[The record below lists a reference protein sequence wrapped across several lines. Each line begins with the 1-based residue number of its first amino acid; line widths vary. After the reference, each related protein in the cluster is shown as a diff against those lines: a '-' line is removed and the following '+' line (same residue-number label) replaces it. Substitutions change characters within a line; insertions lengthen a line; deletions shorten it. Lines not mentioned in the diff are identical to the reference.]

1 MHQRPNLTDSELK
14 IRSLLT
20 PKSAVNRDQLLYD
33 CGYAAAVR
41 ELSLAQPSQN
51 SNEVSKS
58 STLASARKSPQWP
71 GWLSL
76 VSTTAAIVFG
86 ILLWQKFNQPT
97 QLLVTT
103 GDAPSVESQTY
114 MIEHEADDWPV
125 VQPQSTRPIQNWFG
139 FSFARPN
146 IDQTHLLENLPSD
159 ARLAVAYYG
168 GVNREPA
175 RSPSSVNFPPLPP
188 VKPKTQQQLIE
199 ELTESMY

>member
-1 MHQRPNLTDSELK
+1 MHQRPNLTDSELE

-33 CGYAAAVR
+33 CGYATAVR
-41 ELSLAQPSQN
+41 ELSLAQPRQN
-51 SNEVSKS
+51 SNEVPKS
-58 STLASARKSPQWP
+58 STLASKRKIQWST
-71 GWLSL
+71 WLSL

-86 ILLWQKFNQPT
+86 ILLWQKSNQPT
-97 QLLVTT
+97 QLLVAT
-103 GDAPSVESQTY
+103 GDAPSVESKTD

-125 VQPQSTRPIQNWFG
+125 GQPQSTRPIPNWFG

-168 GVNREPA
+168 GVNREPV
-175 RSPSSVNFPPLPP
+175 RSPSSANFPPLPP
-188 VKPKTQQQLIE
+188 VKPKTQQQLFE
-199 ELTESMY
+199 ELTESMF